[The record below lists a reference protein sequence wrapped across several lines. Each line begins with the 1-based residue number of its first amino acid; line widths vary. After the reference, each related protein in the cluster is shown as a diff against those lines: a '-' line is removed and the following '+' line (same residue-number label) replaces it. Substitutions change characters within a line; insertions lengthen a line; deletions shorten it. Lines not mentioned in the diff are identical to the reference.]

1 MDKSETIEE
10 FMNTA
15 IQEEVENL
23 GIELSKDDC
32 EEIKWAVL
40 GDIGMLI
47 QNKIH
52 EVIDYN
58 ELFERN
64 EDADKTLP
72 HYKVLWKNGDEQK
85 DFKVMS
91 YFKTE
96 KDAHE
101 YTRSSDF
108 YHFADIFKII
118 LVNEE
123 GEKEIYQSKAI
134 KTDESF

>member
-52 EVIDYN
+52 EVIDYY

-64 EDADKTLP
+64 ETDSGFKSNTISVDCIIFTEIDKI
-72 HYKVLWKNGDEQK
+72 
-85 DFKVMS
+85 S
-91 YFKTE
+91 
-96 KDAHE
+96 
-101 YTRSSDF
+101 R
-108 YHFADIFKII
+108 
-118 LVNEE
+118 VNYIGPVYNLEV
-123 GEKEIYQSKAI
+123 
-134 KTDESF
+134 